1 MNVGDRIK
9 KRRLELGLT
18 QEELAKKAG
27 YKSRSS
33 INKIELSRDLP
44 LPKVQE
50 VARILDCSPSY
61 LLGWEDKTNIVET
74 AKTDVML
81 SNMEHKLKEYA
92 LKLSKLSK
100 DKQQNIFNLIDMLDK
115 E

>member
-61 LLGWEDKTNIVET
+61 LLGWEDKSNIIET

-81 SNMEHKLKEYA
+81 SNMEDRLKEYA
-92 LKLSKLSK
+92 LKMAKLPK
-100 DKQQNIFNLIDMLDK
+100 EKQDLVLKMIDELGK
-115 E
+115 